1 MLRHRKDQCD
11 KIQYPK
17 TIHKSSALLTY
28 LAIHQG
34 QVLPWWQHLFVSQS
48 MLGKKINRFF
58 KASELQAESSWRM
71 DRNGQL
77 QNQTKN
83 LMDKHNQYKDLKL
96 KTESLLQDSRTILL
110 PQKNNPQSWAVR
122 GTCEAISISFNIHFQ
137 KLKKA
142 STTCCKILH
151 DSNVSQFRVTGS
163 SLHQGTRST
172 TLSQAFVQGI
182 YSTQALNMEVAT
194 KEMTPE
200 TQNWSSSSLCG
211 FFLWD
216 PMNIDV

>member
-17 TIHKSSALLTY
+17 TIHNSSALLTY

-58 KASELQAESSWRM
+58 KASELQAEEM

-83 LMDKHNQYKDLKL
+83 LMDKDNQSKDLKL
-96 KTESLLQDSRTILL
+96 KTESLLQDSRTIFS

-137 KLKKA
+137 KLKKVFI
-142 STTCCKILH
+142 TFCKILH
-151 DSNVSQFRVTGS
+151 DSNVSQFRVTVEQLIFLKTHCIKVREAPRSRKLS
-163 SLHQGTRST
+163 SRAST
-172 TLSQAFVQGI
+172 VPRRWIWKLLPKRWRLRHKIGQ
-182 YSTQALNMEVAT
+182 
-194 KEMTPE
+194 
-200 TQNWSSSSLCG
+200 WSSSLRG
-211 FFLWD
+211 QQ
-216 PMNIDV
+216 